1 MRRLNLPSVAGT
13 AIALL
18 VFGAVVLTGCNEPA
32 TRATTATDAAADQT
46 TPAQVAVTTGSGP
59 GVDSSPTTEPTAKV
73 TTAKNPTAERQP
85 PVQPVKTNSPG
96 PADDSVPPDGQPV
109 QVATVL
115 EPPLPDAEQASI
127 TTDSGPEVDSIPPAD
142 PPALLA
148 TSPVSV
154 LNEEA
159 PAQVGATTTSEPAD
173 DQGPSTDP
181 ADQIVF
187 QPVAAPGQK
196 DPAHFDATADI
207 ETKDT
212 DKGGESS
219 QGQTYT
225 WEDGDRTL
233 TVQLQTDLVVQKSAD
248 SSAGD
253 IVAANVGEGSVV
265 KRDAGAQ
272 AKSDDQPV
280 FRSESGRLMTLP
292 GGVLLVLDPEW
303 SQAQVNSFF
312 SANGIKLDRVSELDY
327 VDNGFLVETEP
338 GFPSLELA
346 NTLAALE
353 GVAVSSPNWS
363 RESTPK

>member
-1 MRRLNLPSVAGT
+1 MRRLNLLSVART

-18 VFGAVVLTGCNEPA
+18 VFGAVVSTGCNEPA
-32 TRATTATDAAADQT
+32 TRATTATDAAADQN

-142 PPALLA
+142 PPAPLA

-173 DQGPSTDP
+173 DQSPSTDP

-187 QPVAAPGQK
+187 EPVAAPGQK
-196 DPAHFDATADI
+196 DPAHFDTTTDI

-212 DKGGESS
+212 DKGTGSS

-225 WEDGDRTL
+225 WKDGDRTL

-248 SSAGD
+248 SSSVD
-253 IVAANVGEGSVV
+253 IVAANVGGGSVV
-265 KRDAGAQ
+265 RRDAGAQ
-272 AKSDDQPV
+272 RRSDEQPV

-327 VDNGFLVETEP
+327 VDNGFFVETEP